1 MSNFDFLYPPEWA
14 FLFESAKKPE
24 ELAKS
29 DARTSCFYARR
40 TVQYTCYR

>member
-14 FLFESAKKPE
+14 FLFESAKKAE

-29 DARTSCFYARR
+29 DARTSCF
-40 TVQYTCYR
+40 